1 MDMKIPQCVG
11 VIMDGNR
18 RWAKAKGLPTFEG
31 HRHGY
36 QTMKNVT
43 EWASDAGVGAVI
55 FFAFSEE
62 NWNRAEEEV
71 SFLLTLIREIIS
83 TQLSEAIEK
92 NIRLKYIGNL
102 SKFPEDIADGLRNA
116 EEKTKNNTGIH
127 MIIAVSYGGRDEIVR
142 AVQKLVDDGKTTIIA
157 DDIQSHIDTAGVPDP
172 DMIIRTSGEQRLS
185 GFLTW
190 QSVYSELF
198 FTNTLWPDFS
208 KEEFMKMLEEY
219 SGRERR
225 LGK

>member
-1 MDMKIPQCVG
+1 
-11 VIMDGNR
+11 MDGNR
-18 RWAKAKGLPTFEG
+18 RFAKAQGLPTFEG
-31 HRHGY
+31 HRRGY

-62 NWNRAEEEV
+62 NWKRAEEEV
-71 SFLLTLIREIIS
+71 TFLLTLIREILS
-83 TQLSEAIEK
+83 NQVSEAIEK

-102 SKFPEDIADGLRNA
+102 SKFPDDIADGLRNA

-142 AVQKLVDDGKTTIIA
+142 AVNTALAHGKKEVSIDDVNTYV
-157 DDIQSHIDTAGVPDP
+157 DTAGVPDP

-208 KEEFMKMLEEY
+208 KEEFLKMIEEY
-219 SGRERR
+219 RNRERR